1 MSVMYLLYIPVA
13 VCVWHERRQR
23 RMWLMFLVALTSLM
37 ALGLVVV
44 NTGALYRLRYAF
56 WIMLIIMAA
65 EGLLI
70 LKSGLRDGGKKR
82 RKNVLVHFHC

>member
-1 MSVMYLLYIPVA
+1 MYLLYIPVA
-13 VCVWHERRQR
+13 FCVWQERRQP

-44 NTGALYRLRYAF
+44 NAGALYRLRYAF
-56 WIMLIIMAA
+56 WIMLIILAA

-70 LKSGLRDGGKKR
+70 LKSGLTNRKAQEFRKK
-82 RKNVLVHFHC
+82 VAPLI